1 MRASS
6 RPSSRLGAAQ
16 DVAIGAASAA
26 SVAFGAQ
33 TYQVRVVAT
42 SACRIRIGDST
53 PTALATDSYVPADRP
68 EYFTCTPGQ
77 KIAVIQEA
85 AGGKLSVT
93 EVA

>member
-6 RPSSRLGAAQ
+6 RQSCRLGAAQ

-26 SVAFGAQ
+26 SAAFGTQ

-42 SACRIRIGDST
+42 SACRVRIGEGT
-53 PTALATDSYVPADRP
+53 PTALATDSYLPADRP
-68 EYFTCTPGQ
+68 EYLTCTPGQ
-77 KIAVIQEA
+77 KIAVIQES
-85 AGGKLSVT
+85 AGGKLSIT

>member
-1 MRASS
+1 MRS
-6 RPSSRLGAAQ
+6 SSRLGAAQ

-26 SVAFGAQ
+26 SAAFGAQ
-33 TYQVRVVAT
+33 TYQVRVAAT
-42 SACRIRIGDST
+42 SACRIRIGDGT
-53 PTALATDSYVPADRP
+53 PNALATDSYLPADRP

-85 AGGKLSVT
+85 GGGKLTVT

>member
-26 SVAFGAQ
+26 SAAFGAQ
-33 TYQVRVVAT
+33 TYQVRVAAT
-42 SACRIRIGDST
+42 SACRIRIGDGT
-53 PTALATDSYVPADRP
+53 PTALATDSYLPADRP

-77 KIAVIQEA
+77 KVA
-85 AGGKLSVT
+85 AILGTGTGTLNVT
-93 EVA
+93 ELS

>member
-1 MRASS
+1 MKMRSA
-6 RPSSRLGAAQ
+6 SRLGTAQ

-26 SVAFGAQ
+26 SAAFGAQ

-42 SACRIRIGDST
+42 SACRVRIGDGT
-53 PTALATDSYVPADRP
+53 PTALATDSYLPADCS

-77 KIAVIQEA
+77 RIAVIQES

-93 EVA
+93 EVE